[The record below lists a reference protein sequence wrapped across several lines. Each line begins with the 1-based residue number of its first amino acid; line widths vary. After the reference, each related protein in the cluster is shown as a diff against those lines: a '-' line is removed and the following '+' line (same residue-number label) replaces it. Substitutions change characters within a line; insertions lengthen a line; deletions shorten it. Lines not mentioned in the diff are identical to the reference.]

1 MNCRGMTLLEVMI
14 ALLILSM
21 AGLAVIKSTGEQ
33 VRNLSYLEQKQLA
46 AWVAENQLVNL
57 RLEKVW
63 PTALWHSG
71 TSEMGNN
78 HWHWR
83 WRGVPTTDDKLRA
96 IEIEVRLDPES
107 SQHLAQLRTYVT
119 RQ

>member
-14 ALLILSM
+14 ALLILSI

-33 VRNLSYLEQKQLA
+33 VKNLSFLEQKQFA

-63 PTALWHSG
+63 PSESWHSG
-71 TSEMGNN
+71 ITEMGNN
-78 HWHWR
+78 QWHWR
-83 WRGVPTTDDKLRA
+83 WRGVATTDDRLRA
-96 IEIEVRLDPES
+96 IEIEVRLVPES
-107 SQHLAQLRTYVT
+107 TQYLAQLRTYVT
-119 RQ
+119 R